1 MGLFLERSLY
11 GIRFALY
18 LHLCAVLDCF
28 YYPGLTSGP
37 GSTVCS
43 GPFFFEKNSLMCCA
57 PSLTCC
63 APSLIASWTC
73 AAALCNQ
80 LCDFASTSGVGAAGA
95 AAGDAFSVSFSLP
108 CCAASLTCCAASL
121 TCCAPSLI
129 ASWT

>member
-57 PSLTCC
+57 PSL
-63 APSLIASWTC
+63 IASWTC

-80 LCDFASTSGVGAAGA
+80 LCACAAALCNQLCDFASPSGVGAAGA
-95 AAGDAFSVSFSLP
+95 AAGDAFSVYFFLP
-108 CCAASLTCCAASL
+108 
-121 TCCAPSLI
+121 PNI
-129 ASWT
+129 PP